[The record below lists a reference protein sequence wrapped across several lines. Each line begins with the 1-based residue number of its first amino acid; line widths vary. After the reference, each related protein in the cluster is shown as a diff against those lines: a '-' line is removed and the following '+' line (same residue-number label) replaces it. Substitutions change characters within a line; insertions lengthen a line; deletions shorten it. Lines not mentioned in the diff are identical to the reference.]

1 MKSTA
6 STFGQRLAAPRAQVR
21 KRSSSTLRELT
32 CAASAGSGGPS
43 GRSQW
48 LIRNIGLSGL
58 PRFGAQLKSLIVV
71 NVYGVS
77 WNSE

>member
-1 MKSTA
+1 M
-6 STFGQRLAAPRAQVR
+6 
-21 KRSSSTLRELT
+21 RELT
-32 CAASAGSGGPS
+32 VRRLGRVRRSV

-48 LIRNIGLSGL
+48 LTRNIGLPGL
-58 PRFGAQLKSLIVV
+58 PRFGAQLKSLTLV